1 MFVQI
6 ALVVFVVVVYYFGFE
21 WRGKH
26 MIHIQG
32 QGVFVTG
39 CDSGLFVFFHLYS
52 EGKSAQSNV
61 EDQNC
66 IAARRA
72 FIEKFSEFI
81 IKI

>member
-39 CDSGLFVFFHLYS
+39 CDSGLFVFSLS

>member
-39 CDSGLFVFFHLYS
+39 CDSGLFVFFHLVR
-52 EGKSAQSNV
+52 ENLQSNV

>member
-26 MIHIQG
+26 MIRIQG

-39 CDSGLFVFFHLYS
+39 CDSGMLSSRVFS
-52 EGKSAQSNV
+52 
-61 EDQNC
+61 
-66 IAARRA
+66 
-72 FIEKFSEFI
+72 FIDL
-81 IKI
+81 

>member
-39 CDSGLFVFFHLYS
+39 CDSGLFFSLS
-52 EGKSAQSNV
+52 EWKSAQSNV

-72 FIEKFSEFI
+72 FIEKFYEFI